1 MYSNKK
7 TLKFLIVDDA
17 IFLRAMLNNILS
29 VHFENAVIT
38 TAINGE
44 DALDNYHDE
53 FDLVITDIVMPK
65 MDGIELSKKIKE
77 KKPNQKIVASTSL
90 ANASFLKKFPFDEV
104 IIKNFNEND
113 VVKTIDDVLNEKT
126 TMNPAYLCRAVALS
140 LTEKVKEYLK
150 NGADINGVYEN
161 KKIVEWIGDNSNV
174 ELFKLFEP
182 IQQLFDQENKKM
194 WNKIRLKLI
203 TC

>member
-126 TMNPAYLCRAVALS
+126 TKNPAYLCRAVALS